1 MKTPAKD
8 PAIVCWDCEYR
19 RDFENSFLGICT
31 WFEARGKGVNKAIP
45 PALVDKGCKHGK
57 KKSEILQE

>member
-1 MKTPAKD
+1 MQSLSPFPAD
-8 PAIVCWDCEYR
+8 GITHPASCS
-19 RDFENSFLGICT
+19 FENSFLGICT